1 MKPGE
6 SRREHREHR
15 SGGERGTGVDVI
27 RQYGNDR
34 LGQHHHQE
42 AQRQDDG
49 ERLTKTDTE
58 ALRKRFVVA
67 TGGESGQLRRHGV
80 ENGDHH
86 DGVGHLEEG
95 VGVGIRRHRTRS
107 ANPKGQGQDDKE
119 RNLVKKN
126 KTEGPRTKPGDRP
139 NGVVAQSE
147 TPADPA
153 ELGSREAWDQ
163 EGCLDH
169 DPRGRPCP
177 QECKLA
183 RGGRNTTQRGSW
195 IDAGEEQE
203 HSDTDN
209 VVGDGHP
216 HRRAKSPANI

>member
-1 MKPGE
+1 MSQQQRNTWASKQEQNHGGGNHDDQDAAQ
-6 SRREHREHR
+6 SRPK
-15 SGGERGTGVDVI
+15 S
-27 RQYGNDR
+27 
-34 LGQHHHQE
+34 
-42 AQRQDDG
+42 
-49 ERLTKTDTE
+49 
-58 ALRKRFVVA
+58 LRKGVGLA
-67 TGGESGQLRRHGV
+67 HGV
-80 ENGDHH
+80 VGGQVGSDRTHDGDRH

-119 RNLVKKN
+119 CNLVQKN